1 MDTWIVWIQIK
12 ILPTPLTWILSQ
24 TTPYKILL
32 RHLGNSDYKLYIREY
47 EENSLSF
54 VRCANTI
61 VILYRKMTTFLET
74 HNKVLGMKCHSGS
87 GLLSDIS
94 VGGREKRMHRANIVK
109 AWNYWWIDNSSL
121 YYSSTFENVRVFHNY
136 FFKTWL
142 PFDDLHKAQNSTLNT
157 EDWAKLCWE
166 YPSGSERLTRLSSK
180 VCPRL
185 PLHPAAFLHICS
197 NPAIPQTHLVPQ
209 RDHAPSCSPQAF
221 AFSTPLPGGFL
232 PSPASMPSIHL
243 VYLQNAVQVSSLPWG
258 LPWHHLLCRMDGPSL
273 VLPLCLST
281 WLLQYVSQGTGIIYL
296 HVWFPHQAK
305 LFLRKRDFSFIS
317 ISGDWHRVLHMV
329 SAK

>member
-74 HNKVLGMKCHSGS
+74 HNKVRGMKCHSGT

-94 VGGREKRMHRANIVK
+94 VGGREKRMHGANVVK

-209 RDHAPSCSPQAF
+209 RDHAPSCPPTSLCIFYTLTWWVSSITCLNAIYPSGLPPKCSSSVQ
-221 AFSTPLPGGFL
+221 SSVRTSLTP
-232 PSPASMPSIHL
+232 S
-243 VYLQNAVQVSSLPWG
+243 AVQNGRSFSGAPTVPVHMIITVCITRYWNYLSS
-258 LPWHHLLCRMDGPSL
+258 
-273 VLPLCLST
+273 CL
-281 WLLQYVSQGTGIIYL
+281 
-296 HVWFPHQAK
+296 
-305 LFLRKRDFSFIS
+305 IS
-317 ISGDWHRVLHMV
+317 PPG
-329 SAK
+329 